1 MWRRQSWNDWD
12 GEQARGLSYVRR
24 PLSTVDLYEPI
35 QAELKEVEE
44 RLAGVW
50 MQEGSRADPSMLD
63 GILGHVLDAPGK
75 RTRPAITILASK
87 FHPYDHDLPLIMATA
102 VELLHIATLVH
113 DDTVDNSD
121 VRRGKATVSSRWG
134 RNVAVLV
141 GDYVFATSAIFVC
154 DTKNVRVIRRFSETI
169 MELSKGEL
177 SEIFDAFN
185 WSLGRER
192 YWQRIYE
199 KTASLFSTAAESGAV
214 LSGGPESLVQSL
226 KTYGHNLGMA
236 FQIVD
241 DILDFEGTEE
251 EIGKPVGNDLL
262 QGTLT
267 LPTILLMERYPND
280 NPVQKLFQDV
290 EPDGNLKRVVEM
302 IQNSDIISEASSIAG
317 DFYSRAIDALE
328 PLPENVYKR
337 SL

>member
-1 MWRRQSWNDWD
+1 M
-12 GEQARGLSYVRR
+12 AY
-24 PLSTVDLYEPI
+24 STTCWTP
-35 QAELKEVEE
+35 
-44 RLAGVW
+44 
-50 MQEGSRADPSMLD
+50 
-63 GILGHVLDAPGK
+63 PGK

-87 FHPYDHDLPLIMATA
+87 FHPHDHDLPQIMATA

-141 GDYVFATSAIFVC
+141 GDYVFATSATFVC

-185 WSLGRER
+185 WTPDRDR
-192 YWQRIYE
+192 YWTRIYE

-290 EPDGNLKRVVEM
+290 EPDGNLKRAVEM
-302 IQNSDIISEASSIAG
+302 VQNSDIIPEATSIAA
-317 DFYSRAIDALE
+317 DFYRRAVDALE
-328 PLPENVYKR
+328 PLPDNAYKR
-337 SL
+337 SLTDLAAYVMERRS

>member
-1 MWRRQSWNDWD
+1 MN
-12 GEQARGLSYVRR
+12 
-24 PLSTVDLYEPI
+24 TIDLYGPI

-50 MQEGSRADPSMLD
+50 LSESSRADPSMLD

-75 RTRPAITILASK
+75 RTRPAITIFASK
-87 FHPYDHDLPLIMATA
+87 FHPYDHDMPLIMATA

-121 VRRGKATVSSRWG
+121 VRRGKATVSSKWG

-141 GDYVFATSAIFVC
+141 GDYVFATSATFVC

-169 MELSKGEL
+169 MELSRGEL
-177 SEIFDAFN
+177 SEIFDAYN
-185 WSLGRER
+185 WNLGRDR

-214 LSGGPESLVQSL
+214 LSGVPEDTVQSL
-226 KTYGHNLGMA
+226 KAYGHNLGMA

-241 DILDFEGTEE
+241 DILDFEGTQEE
-251 EIGKPVGNDLL
+251 VGKPVGNDLL

-267 LPTILLMERYPND
+267 LPTILLMERYPDD
-280 NPVQKLFQDV
+280 NPVQKLCQDV
-290 EPDGNLKRVVEM
+290 DPDGNLKRAVEM
-302 IQNSDIISEASSIAG
+302 IQNSDIIPEASSIAAG
-317 DFYSRAIDALE
+317 FYRQAIEALE
-328 PLPENVYKR
+328 PLPDNTYKR
-337 SL
+337 CLTDLAAYVMERRS

>member
-1 MWRRQSWNDWD
+1 MR
-12 GEQARGLSYVRR
+12 A
-24 PLSTVDLYEPI
+24 TDLYEPI
-35 QAELKEVEE
+35 QAELREVEE
-44 RLAGVW
+44 RLASVW

-113 DDTVDNSD
+113 DDTVDNSP

-141 GDYVFATSAIFVC
+141 GDYVFATSATFVC

-177 SEIFDAFN
+177 SEIFDAFK

-241 DILDFEGTEE
+241 DILDFQGTEE
-251 EIGKPVGNDLL
+251 EIGKPVGSDLR

-267 LPTILLMERYPND
+267 LPTILLMERYPDD
-280 NPVQKLFQDV
+280 NPVEKLFAQV
-290 EPDGNLKRVVEM
+290 EPEKSLKRAVEM
-302 IQNSDIISEASSIAG
+302 IQNSDIIPEATSIAT
-317 DFYSRAIDALE
+317 DFCRAATQALE
-328 PLPENVYKR
+328 PLPENAYKH
-337 SL
+337 SLIDLAAYVMERRR